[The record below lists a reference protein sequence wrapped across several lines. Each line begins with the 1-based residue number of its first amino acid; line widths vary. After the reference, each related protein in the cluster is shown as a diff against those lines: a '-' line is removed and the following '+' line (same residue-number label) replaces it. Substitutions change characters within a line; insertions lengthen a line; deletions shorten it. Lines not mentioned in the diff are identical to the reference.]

1 MARRTKPK
9 SKPKA
14 PPVHTA
20 NSTPVQQDDVQA
32 AYQTLVD
39 IRSKLEAPKKRTA
52 KQQTK
57 ILRDEL
63 WNLQFA
69 REIETRL
76 PTELRAM
83 IFDYIWDNKA
93 FKYYEESM
101 QYRLNPESCRSDVP
115 ELPHFIQSR
124 FMGLKIA
131 HEVMVKWY
139 EVQPDRSDSGSYPDI
154 DGFGPVEYITIA
166 STERVVCQDI
176 WDVGLIPADVLQS
189 LYVCLWESNT
199 DIDAEGETLVKT
211 LMSIRKKRNFSL
223 HIELVQQEVRLNLYD
238 DIEFDLTEVLR
249 DTSGSEQWRQDAR
262 EYLDSLDDYI
272 LKEYHEDPWIAFSE
286 RHYLIENEPDYDPKN
301 YAHPALNTPP
311 GFYPESSEYSDSEDD
326 SEDDASQDDAG
337 EDDPSEEDS
346 SADDASEDDVNADD
360 AGEHDSIAAVS
371 TTD

>member
-1 MARRTKPK
+1 
-9 SKPKA
+9 
-14 PPVHTA
+14 
-20 NSTPVQQDDVQA
+20 
-32 AYQTLVD
+32 
-39 IRSKLEAPKKRTA
+39 
-52 KQQTK
+52 
-57 ILRDEL
+57 
-63 WNLQFA
+63 
-69 REIETRL
+69 
-76 PTELRAM
+76 
-83 IFDYIWDNKA
+83 
-93 FKYYEESM
+93 
-101 QYRLNPESCRSDVP
+101 
-115 ELPHFIQSR
+115 
-124 FMGLKIA
+124 
-131 HEVMVKWY
+131 MVKWY

-223 HIELVQQEVRLNLYD
+223 HIELVQQEVRLNLWVPWIELLRPVLQAYEREGGHLRFKWGHPFNRYD

-326 SEDDASQDDAG
+326 SDDGSEDGSDDGSEDGSEDDSEDDASQDDAQDG
-337 EDDPSEEDS
+337 LD
-346 SADDASEDDVNADD
+346 
-360 AGEHDSIAAVS
+360 
-371 TTD
+371 